1 MLSRVAD
8 AFYWMS
14 RYLER
19 AEHSARVFDVYLSL
33 TLDGSNS
40 TAARTLL
47 ASAGAPPRGYS
58 PPPAAS
64 LALAAPEL
72 PGAAAQAERLSRRQ
86 HDAIAGCIIGARE
99 NAHQIR
105 EQISSEMW
113 EQLNR
118 LYLLVRDANRQS
130 AWADEPGPFFRAI
143 IEGAHLFQG
152 VTDSTLTHDEGWHY
166 IQIGRFIERA
176 STTAAML
183 ETQFGASAAG
193 AQGDGE
199 EAIAEYVEW
208 VGLLRACAA
217 FEAYCRHYTADVRP
231 ERIAEFLLLNAEFPR
246 SVRFV
251 ADRIESSLRAI
262 AHALGRSSNGRPE
275 RFAGR
280 LRAALNYGQID
291 EIMADNLVLYLQ
303 NIRKQCDQV
312 HTALYQTYITYSIE
326 AAIPG

>member
-8 AFYWMS
+8 AFYWLG

-19 AEHSARVFDVYLSL
+19 AEHSARVIDVYLSL
-33 TLDGSNS
+33 TLDDGTDSEIGHS
-40 TAARTLL
+40 LLESVGGPPLGYSAGLETPAGAGTAGRLAARQREAVTL
-47 ASAGAPPRGYS
+47 
-58 PPPAAS
+58 
-64 LALAAPEL
+64 
-72 PGAAAQAERLSRRQ
+72 
-86 HDAIAGCIIGARE
+86 CIMAARE
-99 NAHQIR
+99 NARQIR

-118 LYLLVRDANRQS
+118 LYLLVRDADRQRV
-130 AWADEPGPFFRAI
+130 WADEPGPFVRTI
-143 IEGAHLFQG
+143 VEGVHLFQG
-152 VTDSTLTHDEGWHY
+152 VTDSTLTHDQGWHF

-183 ETQFGASAAG
+183 ESHFGSGASARKADDSG
-193 AQGDGE
+193 
-199 EAIAEYVEW
+199 IAEYVEW

-251 ADRIESSLRAI
+251 ADRIEGSLRAV
-262 AHALGRSSNGRPE
+262 AHALGRPSTGRPE

-280 LRAALNYGQID
+280 LRAALSYGQID
-291 EIMADNLVLYLQ
+291 EIMADSLANYLQ
-303 NIRKQCDQV
+303 SIRRQCDQV
-312 HTALYQTYITYSIE
+312 HAALYQTYITYSIE
-326 AAIPG
+326 AAMAS